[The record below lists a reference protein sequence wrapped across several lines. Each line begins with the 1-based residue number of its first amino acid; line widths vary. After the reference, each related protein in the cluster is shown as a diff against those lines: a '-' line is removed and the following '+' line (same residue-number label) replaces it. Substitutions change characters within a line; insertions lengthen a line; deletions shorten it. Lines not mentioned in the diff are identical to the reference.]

1 MPHGVVARTSDDRTV
16 GSWLRIITVEPR
28 TIEPLNKKANH
39 FFMHAPTTN
48 ENDSDNA
55 VAEVVRLQTHVQRH
69 PNSDEFGYDLFDAE
83 IIVGTSL
90 LERSLP

>member
-1 MPHGVVARTSDDRTV
+1 MMLGATLRNRIAFILSSDV
-16 GSWLRIITVEPR
+16 S
-28 TIEPLNKKANH
+28 
-39 FFMHAPTTN
+39 
-48 ENDSDNA
+48 DSP
-55 VAEVVRLQTHVQRH
+55 VAEVVRLQTLVRRH